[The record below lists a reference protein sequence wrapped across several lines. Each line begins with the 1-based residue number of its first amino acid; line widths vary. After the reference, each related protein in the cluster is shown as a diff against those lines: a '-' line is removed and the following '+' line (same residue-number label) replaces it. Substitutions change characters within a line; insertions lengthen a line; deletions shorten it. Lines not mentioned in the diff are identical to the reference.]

1 MSEDN
6 ELIDTFENIIKAT
19 MVGYEER
26 KIANTP
32 IWVIEHMMPMEEFR
46 KLPIKVQYLL
56 ITQSSEIDALHEQID
71 GIREH
76 LDRTPL

>member
-6 ELIDTFENIIKAT
+6 RTAEIFDNMIKAT
-19 MVGYEER
+19 MVSYEER

-32 IWVIEHMMPMEEFR
+32 IWVIEQMLPMEEFS

-56 ITQSSEIDALHEQID
+56 IIQTDEIDTLHEQINQ
-71 GIREH
+71 IREH
-76 LDRTPL
+76 LGKTPI

>member
-6 ELIDTFENIIKAT
+6 RTAEIFDNMIKAT
-19 MVGYEER
+19 MVSYEER

-32 IWVIEHMMPMEEFR
+32 IWVIEQMLPMEEFS

-56 ITQSSEIDALHEQID
+56 ITQTDEIDTLHEQID
-71 GIREH
+71 QIREH
-76 LDRTPL
+76 LDCTPI